1 MRKRLQVAAVLTAA
15 AILIVLV
22 CVFAV
27 KRPFLHLNA
36 DDIASAEVFMIP
48 PDVTIPITDRAK
60 ISELVD
66 ILREIRLYAVDD
78 AGRYYDGQLVQA
90 TIVLNTGETHT
101 IGAYGSFLF
110 LDGVCY
116 RTEYAPSQA
125 LNAFGNGC
133 RNGE

>member
-1 MRKRLQVAAVLTAA
+1 MRKRLHVAAVLIAA

-22 CVFAV
+22 CIFAV

-36 DDIASAEVFMIP
+36 DDIASAEVFLIP

-60 ISELVD
+60 ISELAA
-66 ILREIRLYAVDD
+66 ILREIRLYEVDD
-78 AGRYYDGQLVQA
+78 SGRYYNGQLVQA

>member
-1 MRKRLQVAAVLTAA
+1 MRKRLHVAAVLIAA

-22 CVFAV
+22 CIFAV

-36 DDIASAEVFMIP
+36 DDIASAEVFLIP

-60 ISELVD
+60 ISELST
-66 ILREIRLYAVDD
+66 ILREIRLYEVDD
-78 AGRYYDGQLVQA
+78 SGRYYDGQLVQA
-90 TIVLNTGETHT
+90 TIVLHTGETHT

-110 LDGVCY
+110 LDGICY

>member
-1 MRKRLQVAAVLTAA
+1 MRKRLHVAAVLIAA

-22 CVFAV
+22 CIFAV

-36 DDIASAEVFMIP
+36 DDIASAELFLIP
-48 PDVTIPITDRAK
+48 PDVTIPLTDPLK
-60 ISELVD
+60 ISKLAD
-66 ILREIRLYAVDD
+66 ILREIRIYKEDD
-78 AGRYYDGQLVQA
+78 SGRYYDGQLVQA
-90 TIVLNTGETHT
+90 TIILTTGETHT

-110 LDGVCY
+110 LDGICY